1 MGGRIISD
9 EVVAGVWGFFSLYL
23 GLLCITTVV
32 LAGLGVDV
40 FTSFAAV
47 IACIG
52 NIGPGL
58 AGVGPMDNYARIP
71 ELGKWMLTFCMLLG
85 RLEIFTVVILLFPEF
100 WRK

>member
-1 MGGRIISD
+1 
-9 EVVAGVWGFFSLYL
+9 V
-23 GLLCITTVV
+23 LL
-32 LAGLGVDV
+32 AAMGVDV

-58 AGVGPMDNYARIP
+58 AGVGPMDNYARVP
-71 ELGKWMLTFCMLLG
+71 ELGKWLLTFCMLLG
-85 RLEIFTVVILLFPEF
+85 RLEIYTVVILLFPEF